1 MRDGWSISRIKDV
14 ATVVTGTTPASKF
27 AGNWGDLV
35 PFLTPS
41 DMGYHDYVASTERS
55 LSIDAAKRMDGRIIK
70 SEATAVVCIGATI
83 GKVARV
89 TEPTL
94 TNQQI
99 NTIIPTMGKLDPKYS
114 YYLLGTMRDYLMQ
127 IASGSA
133 TPLLN
138 KSRFENVE
146 ILLPTFVEQQRIATV
161 LGSLD
166 DLIVANQSL
175 IRKCELLAQTIAYS
189 STKTT
194 TLGELAT
201 DAKISIEAPSGLT
214 DHYSLPAFD
223 DHRIPQRVIGSLI
236 KSNKLILTNPAV
248 LIARL
253 NPHIPRVWMVYPSP
267 EVLSAASTEFVPIE
281 GASVTTEEVFAV
293 CADSRFI
300 GQMQSL
306 VTGTTGSHQ
315 RVDKRSILDLTIP
328 NLLKLSSVDR
338 NIIRELILESYRA
351 NQEIQDISRTRD
363 EILPLLLSGA
373 IQVKE
378 VAA

>member
-1 MRDGWSISRIKDV
+1 MRDGWSISKIKDV
-14 ATVVTGTTPASKF
+14 ATVVTGTTPSSKF
-27 AGNWGDLV
+27 AGNWGGLV

-41 DMGYHDYVASTERS
+41 DMGYHNYNASTERS

-99 NTIIPTMGKLDPKYS
+99 NTIIPTIGKLDPKYS

-146 ILLPTFVEQQRIATV
+146 ILLPTFVEQQRIAAV

-166 DLIVANQSL
+166 DLINANQSL
-175 IRKCELLAQTIAYS
+175 IRRCELLAQTIAYS
-189 STKTT
+189 ATKTT
-194 TLGELAT
+194 TLSELAT
-201 DAKISIEAPSGLT
+201 DAKISTEAPSGLT

-223 DHRIPQRVIGSLI
+223 DHRTPQRVIGSLI
-236 KSNKLILTNPAV
+236 KSNKLIVTNPSV

-267 EVLSAASTEFVPIE
+267 DVPSATSTEFVPIE
-281 GASVTTEEVFAV
+281 GTSVTSEEIWAA
-293 CADSRFI
+293 CSDPRFI
-300 GQMQSL
+300 SQMQSL

-315 RVDKRSILDLTIP
+315 RVDKRAVLDLKIP
-328 NLLKLSSVDR
+328 NFLELSSADR
-338 NIIRELILESYRA
+338 TAIHELVLESYRA
-351 NQEIQDISRTRD
+351 NQGVREIARTRD
-363 EILPLLLSGA
+363 ELLPLLLSGA
-373 IQVKE
+373 IHVKD